1 MTAIG
6 NGVVLDAGEGRRVG
20 VARDTLTFKGASEAD
35 HFSVARLTRG
45 AFVLVPRDAAH
56 TFANAGTSTARW
68 IGIFAPAQ
76 YEHLVEELGAIL
88 PQDSPPDLA
97 AVAALFAKWDTEIV
111 VEVES

>member
-6 NGVVLDAGEGRRVG
+6 HGVVLDAGEGRRVG

-35 HFSVARLTRG
+35 HFSV
-45 AFVLVPRDAAH
+45 VEYKAAM
-56 TFANAGTSTARW
+56 
-68 IGIFAPAQ
+68 
-76 YEHLVEELGAIL
+76 L

-111 VEVES
+111 AEVES